1 MATKPMTVAEY
12 AAHAEAVE
20 AKRPTVIKTLRSGSV
35 FELRK
40 PDLQRM
46 VILGLIPQTLLD
58 EGVKAWEAS
67 GIKPKPKGKPAAI
80 RISADAARNGLIT
93 MREVVRA
100 ACVQPAF
107 NEVTAQSFLREDFD
121 EIYYWAMG
129 HEGVAGADGAAT
141 FRAGR
146 KRRVAAD
153 SSDSKKLQPET
164 ISAAEH

>member
-1 MATKPMTVAEY
+1 MKPMTAAEY

-20 AKRPTVIKTLRSGSV
+20 AKRPTVIKTLKSGSV

-46 VILGLIPQTLLD
+46 VILGLVPQTLLD

-67 GIKPKPKGKPAAI
+67 GIKPKGKSAPV

-100 ACVQPAF
+100 ACVQPPF
-107 NEVTAQSFLREDFD
+107 NEVTASAFLREDFD

-129 HEGVAGADGAAT
+129 HEGVEGAEALQN
-141 FRAGR
+141 FRKGR
-146 KRRVAAD
+146 KRATATSGANRE
-153 SSDSKKLQPET
+153 KHQPET
-164 ISAAEH
+164 ISTAEN